1 MEKVTFTFKNGREKV
16 VSPRDGEMLRRLGKG
31 SYLTRD
37 MANQPKIEKAFP
49 GTNDPRTPEEV
60 DAQIK
65 AESSELQGD
74 DLDALDVDALRALA
88 GERQVSVHHRAGV
101 EKIRAALRE
110 AAE

>member
-1 MEKVTFTFKNGREKV
+1 MQKVTFTFKSGREKV

-37 MANQPKIEKAFP
+37 MASQTRVEKAPP
-49 GTNDPRTPEEV
+49 GANIPFNPQKDVKHAEP
-60 DAQIK
+60 
-65 AESSELQGD
+65 ESSELQGD